1 MESFYQGEDMEHVL
15 PCDTF
20 VRLTNALKNMPK
32 DDPWCRSVRLETNLA
47 IVTNRFYLVIERL
60 ESVAP
65 SVLHIPADPVLIE
78 QCKTEAVYHSKMHI
92 VANDML
98 KFASLK
104 TSLGYQ
110 FAGNAGLYLDAP
122 NVMDRW
128 REIIPDSM
136 PKKSKGSM
144 CLWTADLANIAESSP
159 SGQIVFPEHIDWSQ
173 PVVIRDAVDPN
184 WCAFFYVRESDNP
197 HDPAIIPGWLR

>member
-1 MESFYQGEDMEHVL
+1 MEHVIS
-15 PCDTF
+15 CETF
-20 VRLTNALKNMPK
+20 VRLTNALKHMPK
-32 DDPWCRSVRLETNLA
+32 DDPWCKSVRLEGNLA
-47 IVTNRFYLVIERL
+47 IVTNRHYLVIERL
-60 ESVAP
+60 ETEAP
-65 SVLHIPADPVLIE
+65 SVLHIPTDPTLIE
-78 QCKTEAVYHSKMHI
+78 QCQSEAVYHSKMHI

-110 FAGNAGLYLDAP
+110 YAGNAGLYLDSP

-128 REIIPDSM
+128 REIIPDSL

-144 CLWTADLANIAESSP
+144 CLDLPALTNIVESSP

-173 PVVIRDAVDPN
+173 PVVIRDLVDSN

-197 HDPAIIPGWLR
+197 HDPATIPGWLK